1 VDPGFNFNTSAIDDV
16 IRLIE
21 GRGLLPRDVRP
32 PDWLGIKPIYSV
44 EDILDEYREPQLDV
58 EGHRNWRDLRIFQ
71 LHVFYDFR
79 RETGIDRHQYALDME
94 AIDNKLSPLMEEQL
108 VGRLPEDFVFEII
121 EDLNMIRRFRGVL
134 GETPHM
140 MNTLFMMYRSGG
152 YPCGWDGN
160 FPGGKM
166 VVYYS
171 RTL

>member
-1 VDPGFNFNTSAIDDV
+1 MDDV

-21 GRGLLPRDVRP
+21 DRGLLRRDVVP
-32 PDWLGIKPIYSV
+32 PDWLGITPVYSI
-44 EDILDEYREPQLDV
+44 EDISDEYREPQLDV
-58 EGHRNWRDLRIFQ
+58 EGHKPWRDLRMLQ

-79 RETGIDRHQYALDME
+79 RQIGIDRNQHNLDIE
-94 AIDNKLSPLMEEQL
+94 AIDNRLTPLMEQQL
-108 VGRLPEDFVFEII
+108 IGRLPENFVFEII
-121 EDLNMIRRFRGVL
+121 EDLNMIRSFRGLL

-152 YPCGWDGN
+152 FPCGWDGK
-160 FPGGKM
+160 FPEGKM

>member
-1 VDPGFNFNTSAIDDV
+1 MNANFNFNSSAMDDV

-32 PDWLGIKPIYSV
+32 PDWLGIKPIYSI
-44 EDILDEYREPQLDV
+44 EDILDEYRDPQLDV
-58 EGHRNWRDLRIFQ
+58 NAHRNWRDLRTFELRIYYNFE
-71 LHVFYDFR
+71 
-79 RETGIDRHQYALDME
+79 RENKIDGRQFELDME
-94 AIDNKLSPLMEEQL
+94 VIDDQLHPLMEQQL
-108 VGRLPEDFVFEII
+108 IGRLPENFAIEI
-121 EDLNMIRRFRGVL
+121 EQDLNMIRRFRGML

-152 YPCGWDGN
+152 FPCGWDGN
-160 FPGGKM
+160 FPDGKM